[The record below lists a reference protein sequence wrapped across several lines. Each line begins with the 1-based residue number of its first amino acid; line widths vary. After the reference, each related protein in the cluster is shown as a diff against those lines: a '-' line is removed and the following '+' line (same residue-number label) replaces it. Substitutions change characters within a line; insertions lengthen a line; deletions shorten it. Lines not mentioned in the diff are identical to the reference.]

1 MQIVSLPVGP
11 LMANCY
17 IVQEVPQGP
26 ALVVDP
32 GGDAPAILEALK
44 DVQAKE
50 VAALVCTHGHWD
62 HVAAAPDLA
71 REVGAPIVLHEADL
85 PLFLAGGG
93 ASWFG
98 LPRPTFPQPD
108 RLVKEGDQIALG
120 RLAFQVLHTPGH
132 SPGSI
137 CLYCEEEGVLLD
149 GDVLFQEGIGRSDLP
164 GGSPALLKESLQR
177 LLALPEGT
185 RVLPGHGPETTI
197 GHEKRH
203 NPWLAG
209 GLRWW

>member
-1 MQIVSLPVGP
+1 MQITVLPVGP

-17 IVQEVPQGP
+17 LVQEVPQGP

-32 GGDAPAILEALK
+32 GGDTPAILRALEE
-44 DVQAKE
+44 VQTPE
-50 VAALVCTHGHWD
+50 VVAIVCTHGHWD

-71 REVGAPIVLHEADL
+71 RKTGAPLVLHEEEV
-85 PLFLAGGG
+85 PLFLTGGG

-98 LPRPTFPQPD
+98 LPRTKFPQPD
-108 RLVKEGDQIALG
+108 RLVREGDTLTLG
-120 RLAFQVLHTPGH
+120 GLAFQVLHTPGH

-137 CLYCEEEGVLLD
+137 CLYHEEEGVLLD
-149 GDVLFQEGIGRSDLP
+149 GDVLFREGIGRSDLP
-164 GGSPALLKESLQR
+164 GGSPAVLKASLER
-177 LLALPEGT
+177 LLALPEAT

-197 GHEKRH
+197 GYEKHH

-209 GLRWW
+209 GPGWW